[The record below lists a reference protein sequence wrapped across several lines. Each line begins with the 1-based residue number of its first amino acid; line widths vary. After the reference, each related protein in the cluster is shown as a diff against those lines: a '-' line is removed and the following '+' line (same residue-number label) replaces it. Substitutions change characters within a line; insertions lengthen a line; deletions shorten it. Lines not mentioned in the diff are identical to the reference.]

1 MNKTKP
7 RPNDSVLWELLLY
20 YKVDFFILL
29 VSFLSSGI
37 KLSTV
42 VDDFGAEIPYT
53 LEGGG

>member
-53 LEGGG
+53 LDWGG